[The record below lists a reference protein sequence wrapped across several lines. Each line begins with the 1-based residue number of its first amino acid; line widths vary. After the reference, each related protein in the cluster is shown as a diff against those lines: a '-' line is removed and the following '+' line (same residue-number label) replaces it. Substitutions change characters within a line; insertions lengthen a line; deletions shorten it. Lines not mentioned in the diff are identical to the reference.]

1 MAAGIFPTGAELLIN
16 AILAVT
22 TQAIASSPTVIDI
35 AQKTVDT
42 SPNVSYVSTIANMI
56 GGLLV
61 VISLIFVLAYI
72 VKRLNIMPNHHGVIK
87 TVAVTSLGQREKLMV
102 VELNGQQYF
111 IGVTGQQISVL
122 DKLEQ
127 PVVVDST
134 TFANKLKRAK
144 EQQ

>member
-1 MAAGIFPTGAELLIN
+1 
-16 AILAVT
+16 
-22 TQAIASSPTVIDI
+22 
-35 AQKTVDT
+35 
-42 SPNVSYVSTIANMI
+42 MI